1 MSARTPRERP
11 SRRPF
16 PRLIAAA
23 GLIPAAAAALVLLL
37 GSPLTEPGAPAAPRS
52 GAAAAP
58 RSGASS
64 ATTAPLP
71 PARPLRVDIPALHVS
86 APLVDLALDNRGKL
100 GVPDPAARNLAGW
113 YRDGVAPGSPGTAIV
128 VAHVDTPTGPAAF
141 AGLDT
146 LRSGATVDVRRTDG
160 TVAAFRVYAIEEF
173 EKSDFP
179 SARVY
184 GPAKDAQ
191 LRLLTCGGAY
201 DPAAGGY
208 QSNVVAFA
216 RLVAIH
222 PPEST
227 LPGKNDPHDS

>member
-23 GLIPAAAAALVLLL
+23 GLVPAAAAALVLLL

-52 GAAAAP
+52 GA
-58 RSGASS
+58 SS
-64 ATTAPLP
+64 ATTAPPP

-86 APLVDLALDNRGKL
+86 APLVDLTLDNRGKL

-146 LRSGATVDVRRTDG
+146 LRSGATVDVRRADG
-160 TVAAFRVYAIEEF
+160 TVAAFRVYAVEEF

-179 SARVY
+179 STRVY

>member
-11 SRRPF
+11 PRRPF

-23 GLIPAAAAALVLLL
+23 GLLPAAAAALVLLL
-37 GSPLTEPGAPAAPRS
+37 GSPLTEPGPSAAPRAGS
-52 GAAAAP
+52 T
-58 RSGASS
+58 S
-64 ATTAPLP
+64 TKTAPLRVEIP
-71 PARPLRVDIPALHVS
+71 ELRVS
-86 APLVDLALDNRGKL
+86 APLVDLTLDSGGKL
-100 GVPDPAARNLAGW
+100 GVPDPADRNLAGW
-113 YRDGVAPGSPGTAIV
+113 YRDGVTPGSPGNAIV

-146 LRSGATVDVRRTDG
+146 LGPGATVDVRRADR
-160 TVAAFRVYAIEEF
+160 TVATFRIYAIEEF

-179 SARVY
+179 SDRVY
-184 GPAKDAQ
+184 GPTRDAQ

-216 RLVAIH
+216 RLVSIQRPQPTVAS
-222 PPEST
+222 ENALRRS
-227 LPGKNDPHDS
+227 

>member
-1 MSARTPRERP
+1 MSARAQRERP

-37 GSPLTEPGAPAAPRS
+37 GSPLTEPRTSDAPRS
-52 GAAAAP
+52 GAA
-58 RSGASS
+58 ST
-64 ATTAPLP
+64 TTAPLP
-71 PARPLRVDIPALHVS
+71 APRPLRVDIPALHLS
-86 APLVDLALDNRGKL
+86 APLVDLTLDDRGKL
-100 GVPDPAARNLAGW
+100 GVPDPAERNLAGW
-113 YRDGVAPGSPGTAIV
+113 YRDGVTPGSPGTAIV

-146 LRSGATVDVRRTDG
+146 LRPGATVDVRRTDR
-160 TVAAFRVYAIEEF
+160 TMATFRIYAIEEF

-179 SARVY
+179 SSRVY

-222 PPEST
+222 PPEAT
-227 LPGKNDPHDS
+227 LPGQNAPHDS

>member
-1 MSARTPRERP
+1 MSARTQRERP

-37 GSPLTEPGAPAAPRS
+37 GSPLTEPRASDAPRS
-52 GAAAAP
+52 GAA
-58 RSGASS
+58 ST
-64 ATTAPLP
+64 TTAPLP
-71 PARPLRVDIPALHVS
+71 APSPLRVDIPALHVS
-86 APLVDLALDNRGKL
+86 APLVDLTLDDRGKL
-100 GVPDPAARNLAGW
+100 GVPDPAERNLAGW
-113 YRDGVAPGSPGTAIV
+113 YRDGVTPGSPGTAVV

-146 LRSGATVDVRRTDG
+146 LRPGATVDVRRTDR
-160 TVAAFRVYAIEEF
+160 TVATFRIYAIEEF
-173 EKSDFP
+173 EKSGFP
-179 SARVY
+179 SSRVY

-227 LPGKNDPHDS
+227 LPGKNAPHDS

>member
-1 MSARTPRERP
+1 MSARTQRERP
-11 SRRPF
+11 SWRPF

-23 GLIPAAAAALVLLL
+23 GLVPAAAAALVLLL
-37 GSPLTEPGAPAAPRS
+37 GSPLTEPRTPDAPRS
-52 GAAAAP
+52 GAAASPAKP
-58 RSGASS
+58 
-64 ATTAPLP
+64 TAA
-71 PARPLRVDIPALHVS
+71 ARPVRVDIPGLGVS
-86 APLVDLALDNRGKL
+86 APLVDLTLDSRGKL
-100 GVPDPAARNLAGW
+100 GVPDPAERNLAGW
-113 YRDGVAPGSPGTAIV
+113 YRDGVTPGSPGTAIV

-146 LRSGATVDVRRTDG
+146 LRPGATVGVRRADR
-160 TVAAFRVYAIEEF
+160 TVAAFRVYAVEEF

-179 SARVY
+179 STRVY
-184 GPAKDAQ
+184 GPSEDAQ

-216 RLVAIH
+216 RLVSVH

-227 LPGKNDPHDS
+227 VPGENVPHDS

>member
-1 MSARTPRERP
+1 MSARTSRERP

-16 PRLIAAA
+16 PRPIAAA

-37 GSPLTEPGAPAAPRS
+37 GSPLTEPGTSATPRPGPVATAAAPAA
-52 GAAAAP
+52 
-58 RSGASS
+58 
-64 ATTAPLP
+64 
-71 PARPLRVDIPALHVS
+71 RPVRVDIPGLQVS
-86 APLVDLALDNRGKL
+86 APLVDLTLDNRGKL
-100 GVPDPAARNLAGW
+100 GVPDPADRNLAGW
-113 YRDGVAPGSPGTAIV
+113 YRDGVTPGSPGNAIM

-146 LRSGATVDVRRTDG
+146 LRPGARVDVRRTDR
-160 TVAAFRVYAIEEF
+160 TVATFHIYAIEEF

-179 SARVY
+179 SSYVY
-184 GPAKDAQ
+184 GPTKDAQ

-216 RLVAIH
+216 RLVSIQ
-222 PPEST
+222 PSE
-227 LPGKNDPHDS
+227 PGIPGQNGPHDS

>member
-1 MSARTPRERP
+1 MSARTQRERP

-16 PRLIAAA
+16 PRLLAAA
-23 GLIPAAAAALVLLL
+23 GLIPAAAAALVLFL
-37 GSPLTEPGAPAAPRS
+37 GSPLTEPRASDAPRS
-52 GAAAAP
+52 GAA
-58 RSGASS
+58 ST
-64 ATTAPLP
+64 TTAPLP
-71 PARPLRVDIPALHVS
+71 APRPLRVDIPALHVS
-86 APLVDLALDNRGKL
+86 APLVDLTLDDRGKL
-100 GVPDPAARNLAGW
+100 GVPDPAERNLAGW
-113 YRDGVAPGSPGTAIV
+113 YRDGVTPGSPGTAVV

-146 LRSGATVDVRRTDG
+146 LRPGATVDVRRTDR
-160 TVAAFRVYAIEEF
+160 TVAAFRIYAIEEF

-179 SARVY
+179 SSRVY

-227 LPGKNDPHDS
+227 LPGKNAPHDS

>member
-23 GLIPAAAAALVLLL
+23 GLVPAAAAALVLLL

-52 GAAAAP
+52 GAA
-58 RSGASS
+58 ST
-64 ATTAPLP
+64 TTAPLP
-71 PARPLRVDIPALHVS
+71 APRPLRVGIPALHVS
-86 APLVDLALDNRGKL
+86 APLVDLTLDSRGKL
-100 GVPDPAARNLAGW
+100 GVPDPAERNLAGW
-113 YRDGVAPGSPGTAIV
+113 YRDGVTPGSPGTAIV

-146 LRSGATVDVRRTDG
+146 LRPGATVDVHRADG
-160 TVAAFRVYAIEEF
+160 TVAAFRIYAIEEF
-173 EKSDFP
+173 EKSAFP
-179 SARVY
+179 SDRVY
-184 GPAKDAQ
+184 GPTKDAQ

-208 QSNVVAFA
+208 QANVVAFA
-216 RLVAIH
+216 RLMAIH
-222 PPEST
+222 PPGST
-227 LPGKNDPHDS
+227 IPGQTDPHDS

>member
-37 GSPLTEPGAPAAPRS
+37 GSPVTEPGTPAAPRS
-52 GAAAAP
+52 GAA
-58 RSGASS
+58 ST
-64 ATTAPLP
+64 TTAPLP
-71 PARPLRVDIPALHVS
+71 ASRPLRVGIPALHVS
-86 APLVDLALDNRGKL
+86 APLVDLTLDSRGKL
-100 GVPDPAARNLAGW
+100 GVPDPAERNLAGW
-113 YRDGVAPGSPGTAIV
+113 YRDGVTPGSPGNAIV

-146 LRSGATVDVRRTDG
+146 LRPGATVDVRRADR
-160 TVAAFRVYAIEEF
+160 TVATFRIYAIEEF

-179 SARVY
+179 STRVY
-184 GPAKDAQ
+184 GRTKDAQ

-201 DPAAGGY
+201 DAAAGGY

-216 RLVAIH
+216 RLVSIR
-222 PPEST
+222 PPEPTVPSENV
-227 LPGKNDPHDS
+227 LHDS

>member
-1 MSARTPRERP
+1 MSARTRRERP
-11 SRRPF
+11 PRRPF

-23 GLIPAAAAALVLLL
+23 GLVPAAAAALVLLL
-37 GSPLTEPGAPAAPRS
+37 GSPLTEPGVPAAPRS
-52 GAAAAP
+52 GAAST
-58 RSGASS
+58 RTAS
-64 ATTAPLP
+64 PP

-86 APLVDLALDNRGKL
+86 APLVDLTLDDRGRL
-100 GVPDPAARNLAGW
+100 GVPDPAERNLAGW
-113 YRDGVAPGSPGTAIV
+113 YRDGVPPGSPGTAIV

-146 LRSGATVDVRRTDG
+146 LRPGATVDVRRADG
-160 TVAAFRVYAIEEF
+160 TVASFRVYAIEEF

-216 RLVAIH
+216 RLMAVH

-227 LPGKNDPHDS
+227 PPGKNVPHDS

>member
-1 MSARTPRERP
+1 MSARTSRERP

-37 GSPLTEPGAPAAPRS
+37 GTPLAEPGAPAAPRS
-52 GAAAAP
+52 GAA
-58 RSGASS
+58 STS
-64 ATTAPLP
+64 TAPL
-71 PARPLRVDIPALHVS
+71 PARPLRVEIPALHVS
-86 APLVDLALDNRGKL
+86 APLVDLTLDDRGRL
-100 GVPDPAARNLAGW
+100 GVPDPAERNLAGW

-146 LRSGATVDVRRTDG
+146 LRPGAAVDVPRADG
-160 TVAAFRVYAIEEF
+160 TVAAYRVYAIEEY
-173 EKSDFP
+173 EKSGFP
-179 SARVY
+179 SNRVY
-184 GPAKDAQ
+184 GPARDAQ

-222 PPEST
+222 PAKSPP
-227 LPGKNDPHDS
+227 PGKNAPHDS

>member
-1 MSARTPRERP
+1 MSTRTSRERP

-37 GSPLTEPGAPAAPRS
+37 GSPLTEPGIP
-52 GAAAAP
+52 AAAP
-58 RSGASS
+58 RPGAVASNG
-64 ATTAPLP
+64 APA
-71 PARPLRVDIPALHVS
+71 PASRPVRIDIPGLRVS
-86 APLVDLALDNRGKL
+86 APLVDLTLDSRGKL
-100 GVPDPAARNLAGW
+100 GVPDPAERNLAGW
-113 YRDGVAPGSPGTAIV
+113 YRDGVTPGSPGTAVV

-146 LRSGATVDVRRTDG
+146 LRPGATVDVHRADRA
-160 TVAAFRVYAIEEF
+160 VATFRIYAIEEF

-179 SARVY
+179 STRVY
-184 GPAKDAQ
+184 GPTKDAQ

-201 DPAAGGY
+201 DPDAGGY

-216 RLVAIH
+216 RLVSAD

-227 LPGKNDPHDS
+227 VPGKNVPHDS

>member
-52 GAAAAP
+52 GAA
-58 RSGASS
+58 ST
-64 ATTAPLP
+64 TTAPLP
-71 PARPLRVDIPALHVS
+71 PPRPLRVDIPALHVS
-86 APLVDLALDNRGKL
+86 APLVDLALDSRGKL
-100 GVPDPAARNLAGW
+100 GVPDPAERNLAGW
-113 YRDGVAPGSPGTAIV
+113 YRDGVTPGSPGTAIV

-146 LRSGATVDVRRTDG
+146 LRPGATVDVRRADG
-160 TVAAFRVYAIEEF
+160 TVATFRVYAIEEF
-173 EKSDFP
+173 EKSAFP
-179 SARVY
+179 SDRVY
-184 GPAKDAQ
+184 GPTKDAQ

-216 RLVAIH
+216 RLIAVH

-227 LPGKNDPHDS
+227 IPGQNDPHDS

>member
-23 GLIPAAAAALVLLL
+23 GLVPAAAAALVLLL

-52 GAAAAP
+52 GAA
-58 RSGASS
+58 ST
-64 ATTAPLP
+64 TTAPLP
-71 PARPLRVDIPALHVS
+71 AAPRPLRVGIPALHVS
-86 APLVDLALDNRGKL
+86 APLVDLALDSRGKL
-100 GVPDPAARNLAGW
+100 GVPDPAERNLAGW
-113 YRDGVAPGSPGTAIV
+113 YRGGVTPGSPGTAIV

-146 LRSGATVDVRRTDG
+146 LRPGATVDVHRADG
-160 TVAAFRVYAIEEF
+160 TVAAFRIYAIEEY
-173 EKSDFP
+173 EKSAFP
-179 SARVY
+179 STRVY

-216 RLVAIH
+216 RLIAIH

-227 LPGKNDPHDS
+227 VPGQNDPHDS

>member
-37 GSPLTEPGAPAAPRS
+37 GSPLTEPGIHAAPRD
-52 GAAAAP
+52 GAVTVAP
-58 RSGASS
+58 VGPAPAS
-64 ATTAPLP
+64 
-71 PARPLRVDIPALHVS
+71 RPVRVDIPALGVS
-86 APLVDLALDNRGKL
+86 TPLVDLTLDGRGKL
-100 GVPDPAARNLAGW
+100 GVPDPAERNLAGW
-113 YRDGVAPGSPGTAIV
+113 YRDGVTPGSPGTAVV

-146 LRSGATVDVRRTDG
+146 LRPGATVDVRRTDR
-160 TVAAFRVYAIEEF
+160 TVATFRIYAIEEF

-179 SARVY
+179 STRVY
-184 GPAKDAQ
+184 GPTKDAQ

-201 DPAAGGY
+201 DPDAGGY
-208 QSNVVAFA
+208 LSNVVAFA
-216 RLVAIH
+216 RLVSIEH
-222 PPEST
+222 PESAV
-227 LPGKNDPHDS
+227 PGKNVSHDS

>member
-1 MSARTPRERP
+1 MSARTQRERP

-23 GLIPAAAAALVLLL
+23 GLIPAAAAALVLFL
-37 GSPLTEPGAPAAPRS
+37 GSPLTEPRASDAPRS
-52 GAAAAP
+52 GAA
-58 RSGASS
+58 ST
-64 ATTAPLP
+64 TTAPLP
-71 PARPLRVDIPALHVS
+71 APRPLRVDIPALHVS
-86 APLVDLALDNRGKL
+86 APLVDLTLDDRGKL
-100 GVPDPAARNLAGW
+100 GVPDPAERNLAGW
-113 YRDGVAPGSPGTAIV
+113 YRDGVTPGSPGTAVV

-146 LRSGATVDVRRTDG
+146 LRPGATVDVRRTDR
-160 TVAAFRVYAIEEF
+160 TVATFRIYAIEEF

-179 SARVY
+179 SSRVY

-191 LRLLTCGGAY
+191 LRLLTCGGTY

-227 LPGKNDPHDS
+227 LPGKNAPHDS